1 MIAVAA
7 SDRGGGCVAG
17 GAVSPSNRTN
27 SVQLAAPFTVRDRAL
42 VSFDITHRSLSPNN
56 DERSLTHPLHEPI
69 THFMTTKI
77 GRRHSLKV
85 VGFGILG
92 AAGLVNLAACTKEES
107 GEKKAPAA
115 KPAEAAGGAKEAPPK
130 QAEAAGGEGCD
141 ATLDAASTQMR
152 TALQYKEA
160 SDQEGKNCANCAQF
174 KPGAYGDCGGCILF
188 TGPVQNNGYCLSWA
202 AKAG

>member
-1 MIAVAA
+1 MDA
-7 SDRGGGCVAG
+7 
-17 GAVSPSNRTN
+17 
-27 SVQLAAPFTVRDRAL
+27 
-42 VSFDITHRSLSPNN
+42 
-56 DERSLTHPLHEPI
+56 
-69 THFMTTKI
+69 KI

-85 VGFGILG
+85 VGFGFLG
-92 AAGLVNLAACTKEES
+92 AAGLVNLAACSKEES
-107 GEKKAPAA
+107 AGE
-115 KPAEAAGGAKEAPPK
+115 AEAAGGAKKAPAKQAEAAGDAKKAPAK

-141 ATLDAASTQMR
+141 ATFDAASAQMR